1 MLFFRLVFLQSL
13 TRKDMFGVIF
23 FKRKQECLGGF
34 DRGFARKPKEN
45 LCFDRGFAR
54 KPKENRCF
62 DRGFARK
69 PKENLCFSIE
79 DLKKTM
85 FCFMLL

>member
-1 MLFFRLVFLQSL
+1 M
-13 TRKDMFGVIF
+13 I
-23 FKRKQECLGGF
+23 LGGF
-34 DRGFARKPKEN
+34 DRGFARKPKEH

-69 PKENLCFSIE
+69 PKENICCSIE
-79 DLKKTM
+79 DLKNNQ
-85 FCFMLL
+85 FCGVCAIDFLCLLCFTS

>member
-1 MLFFRLVFLQSL
+1 M
-13 TRKDMFGVIF
+13 I
-23 FKRKQECLGGF
+23 LGGF
-34 DRGFARKPKEN
+34 DRGFARKPKEH

-69 PKENLCFSIE
+69 PKENRCFSIE
-79 DLKKTM
+79 DIKNTKFLNV
-85 FCFMLL
+85 FVILCFAVFYIIKLTY